1 VRGPHLWKPAT
12 HKPFPRA
19 STVTVSQTRFLV
31 NQMVRVSWTE
41 FTPSSPAIYWP
52 VISAAHR

>member
-1 VRGPHLWKPAT
+1 
-12 HKPFPRA
+12 
-19 STVTVSQTRFLV
+19 VSQTRFLV